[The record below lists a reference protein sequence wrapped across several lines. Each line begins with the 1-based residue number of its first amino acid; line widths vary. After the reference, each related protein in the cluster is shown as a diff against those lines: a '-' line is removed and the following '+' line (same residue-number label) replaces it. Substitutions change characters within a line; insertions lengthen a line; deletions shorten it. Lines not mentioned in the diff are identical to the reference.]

1 MADLNLDNILGSVG
15 DISRVLAEME
25 RQRAAGRVTEA
36 GVNQNQARAA
46 ADVYRSTL
54 DAALKGPAMSAQQ
67 TALGD
72 TLANVKPFSWT
83 GETKQVGNIPVPQ
96 GTGGLTPANY
106 GPATRQAGA
115 DLAKVAGA
123 RVTSPTFNLPTPPK
137 IDAVPQASALDKF
150 LAGAGGGGSL
160 LGAAGGPGGGNL
172 LDAAKG
178 LVDAWRNHGKNPFG
192 GDTTV
197 QTGLPNYDPFSTN
210 PETGMPYEPQGLATD
225 PSGGTGLGPGM
236 SGYVPPDK
244 GAVDPSLATGYDP
257 MAEFEAWLR
266 RQNQDNS
273 GGGGSDTWGINDWTD
288 E

>member
-1 MADLNLDNILGSVG
+1 MPDFNIDNLLGSAG
-15 DISRVLAEME
+15 DISRVLAEIA
-25 RQRAAGRVTEA
+25 RQRATGRVTEA

-72 TLANVKPFSWT
+72 TLANVQPFSWT

-137 IDAVPQASALDKF
+137 IDAVPQSSALDS
-150 LAGAGGGGSL
+150 LLSGAGGIGSL
-160 LGAAGGPGGGNL
+160 LGAAGGPSSGGDMVGL
-172 LDAAKG
+172 AKD
-178 LVDAWRNHGKNPFG
+178 LVNAFRNRGKNPMG

-197 QTGLPNYDPFSTN
+197 SNTYDPSFYDPTNPSASSGVLPNLPGAGDY
-210 PETGMPYEPQGLATD
+210 
-225 PSGGTGLGPGM
+225 GLGGSVDPRTGQP
-236 SGYVPPDK
+236 S
-244 GAVDPSLATGYDP
+244 VDPSLATNYDP

-266 RQNQDNS
+266 RQQPS
-273 GGGGSDTWGINDWTD
+273 GSDDQDPSGSGWGG